1 MKYVVTLLSALLLL
15 TGTVLMPTPHIEQ
28 EKSPQSAEAKSDAQS
43 FSANSTDTLA
53 LSSAKPTTEQ
63 LDLLK
68 RELEQHLAIN
78 QGYTCSVYVK
88 FLTPSSE
95 PIIINSQRIRA
106 ASMMKIF
113 VMAEA
118 FRQAKD
124 GLIRM
129 DEEFVVSR
137 EVKVGGSGSLQGVPD
152 GTHRTMRNLIELMI
166 TESDNTATN
175 IIIDRLSMESI
186 KKLIAGFGFK
196 DTLLQRKMMDMQSIK
211 NGSEN
216 YTSVKDLGVM
226 FEKIYNGKCIGREED
241 AAMISILLQQQ
252 DNDKIPALLSSNIQV
267 AHKTGELDGAF
278 HDGGI
283 VYNDGQIY
291 IICIMTEGVKDP
303 ENAIKDIA
311 GLSKTTYESLRNYKV
326 GK

>member
-1 MKYVVTLLSALLLL
+1 VKYVVTLLSALLLL
-15 TGTVLMPTPHIEQ
+15 TGTVLMPTLNSEQ
-28 EKSPQSAEAKSDAQS
+28 EKSPQSAEVNSDAQS
-43 FSANSTDTLA
+43 FSANAADTLA

-63 LDLLK
+63 FDLLN
-68 RELEQHLAIN
+68 RELERHLAIN

-88 FLTPSSE
+88 FLSPSSE
-95 PIIINSQRIRA
+95 PIIINSEKIRA
-106 ASMMKIF
+106 ASMIKIF

-118 FRQAKD
+118 FRQAKE

-137 EVKVGGSGSLQGVPD
+137 DVKVGGSGSLQGVPD
-152 GTHRTMRNLIELMI
+152 GTRRTMRNLIELMI

-186 KKLIAGFGFK
+186 NKLIAGFGFK
-196 DTLLQRKMMDMQSIK
+196 DTILQRKMMDMQSII
-211 NGSEN
+211 NGREN

-226 FEKIYNGKCIGREED
+226 FEKIYNGQCIGQEED
-241 AAMISILLQQQ
+241 AAMMSILVQQQ
-252 DNDKIPALLSSNIQV
+252 DNDKIPALLPSNIQV

-283 VYNDGQIY
+283 VYNDGQNY
-291 IICIMTEGVKDP
+291 IICIMTEGVKNP

-311 GLSKTTYESLRNYKV
+311 GLSKTTYKFLSNSKG